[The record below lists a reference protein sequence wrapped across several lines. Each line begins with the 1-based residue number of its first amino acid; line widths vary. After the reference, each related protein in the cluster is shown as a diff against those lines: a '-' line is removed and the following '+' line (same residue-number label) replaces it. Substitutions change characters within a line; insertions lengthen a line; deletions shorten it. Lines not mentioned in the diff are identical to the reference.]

1 MIIHNVKNCNIKE
14 DDKYVLKNGGI
25 FLLITIFT
33 IIIYAC
39 VVLPV
44 GILNEKKITGTDNK
58 TEAQFKIIL
67 KDKYIDDEFVQ
78 SINQRSW
85 NSYEVYDSNMKK
97 HKIIWKEVK

>member
-1 MIIHNVKNCNIKE
+1 MIKNRNIKE
-14 DDKYVLKNGGI
+14 SDKQVLKNGGI
-25 FLLITIFT
+25 FLLITVFT
-33 IIIYAC
+33 VIIYAC

-44 GILNEKKITGTDNK
+44 SMLNEKKITGTDNK
-58 TEAQFKIIL
+58 TETQFKIIL

-78 SINQRSW
+78 SINTKSW